1 MHSILQRMISFFV
14 SYNTNILKLYLK
26 EILFYQHFKN
36 LFMHSILQRMYS
48 IFFLCVSYNTK
59 KKDTLINSVMTN
71 CTK

>member
-48 IFFLCVSYNTK
+48 IFFFVCEL
-59 KKDTLINSVMTN
+59 
-71 CTK
+71 